1 MRFIVQVRIEPDT
14 DTIGNVIDIAVIE
27 RDVLSPATLGLTI
40 EEAKGLLAGV
50 QTVVATEHCADA
62 LSSVEDC
69 GECGR
74 RFAHKDTRHLQV
86 RTLYGMVTVS
96 SPRWWTCICT
106 TEKRAAFTPLAKLL
120 PERFTPELGLVEAKL
135 AAHMAFS
142 AAGALLGELLPV
154 GRVVHG
160 NETRRH
166 VHRIGARLD
175 AELDTEN
182 EYAHMN
188 GSGHALRALPKP
200 DMPLVVSIDGGYVH
214 SSAQTSRRDGWF
226 QAVCGTV
233 TRHDVQVR
241 RFGFVPNV
249 DTRPRRRIRDTLIA
263 QGLQANQL
271 VTFLSDGA
279 TDLAG
284 WTDRMNPTAEYV
296 LDWFHIA
303 MRFTVLA
310 NTMHGLQTCPE
321 FDDDPADIV
330 RLEVELR
337 RDIGRAKWHVWHGN
351 IHDALE
357 LLSYTTFGLEGCA
370 NNDAQVKAVKL
381 VDELYRYLERNQGSI
396 PSYAERHRAGEPISS
411 ATAEATVNSVIAK
424 RMVKK
429 QQMRWTPTGAHHLL
443 QIRTRVLDGQL
454 DHDINRWNQRAA
466 AA

>member
-14 DTIGNVIDIAVIE
+14 HTTSDVIDIAVIE
-27 RDVLSPATLGLTI
+27 RDVLSPATLGLSI

-62 LSSVEDC
+62 LSNVEHCED
-69 GECGR
+69 CGR
-74 RFAHKDTRHLQV
+74 RFAHKETRHLQV
-86 RTLYGMVTVS
+86 RSLYGVVTVPN
-96 SPRWWTCICT
+96 PRWWTCICNSADRT
-106 TEKRAAFTPLAKLL
+106 TFTPLAALL

-142 AAGALLGELLPV
+142 AAGNLLGELLPV
-154 GRVVHG
+154 GRAVHG
-160 NETRRH
+160 NEARRH

-175 AELDTEN
+175 AELDAAD
-182 EYAHMN
+182 EYAHMD

-200 DMPLVVSIDGGYVH
+200 DMPLVVNIDGGYVH

-233 TRHDVQVR
+233 TRHDGQVR
-241 RFGFVPNV
+241 RFGFVPNI

-263 QGLQANQL
+263 QGLQPNQL

-279 TDLAG
+279 IDLAG
-284 WTDRMNPTAEYV
+284 WTDRMNPTCEYV

-310 NTMHGLQTCPE
+310 NTMHGLQTDPE
-321 FDDDPADIV
+321 FDDDPADLV
-330 RLEVELR
+330 KLQVELR
-337 RDIGRAKWHVWHGN
+337 RDVGRAKWHVWHGN
-351 IHDALE
+351 IHDALD
-357 LLSYTTFGLEGCA
+357 LLGYTMFGLEGCA
-370 NNDAQVKAVKL
+370 RNDAQVKAVKL
-381 VDELYRYLERNQGSI
+381 LDELHGYLRRNQGSI

-411 ATAEATVNSVIAK
+411 AAAEATVNSVIAK

-443 QIRTRVLDGQL
+443 QIRTRVLDGHL
-454 DHDINRWNQRAA
+454 DHDINRWNQQPAA
-466 AA
+466 A

>member
-14 DTIGNVIDIAVIE
+14 NTQSDVIDVAVIE
-27 RDVLSPATLGLTI
+27 RGVLSLATLGLGI

-62 LSSVEDC
+62 LSNVEHCED
-69 GECGR
+69 CGR

-86 RTLYGMVTVS
+86 RSLYGAVTVPN
-96 SPRWWTCICT
+96 PRWWTCICSN
-106 TEKRAAFTPLAKLL
+106 EKRAAFTPLAKLL

-142 AAGALLGELLPV
+142 AAGKLLGEILPV

-175 AELDTEN
+175 AELDSED
-182 EYAHMN
+182 EYAHMD

-200 DMPLVVSIDGGYVH
+200 DMPLVVNIDGGYVH

-233 TRHDVQVR
+233 TRHDGQAR
-241 RFGFVPNV
+241 RFGFVPNI

-263 QGLQANQL
+263 QGLQPNQL

-279 TDLAG
+279 TDLAT
-284 WTDRMNPTAEYV
+284 WTDRMNPTVEYV

-310 NTMHGLQTCPE
+310 NTMHGLQTDPE
-321 FDDDPADIV
+321 FDDDPTDIV
-330 RLEVELR
+330 KLEVELR
-337 RDIGRAKWHVWHGN
+337 RDVGRSKWHVWHGN
-351 IHDALE
+351 IRDALD
-357 LLSYTTFGLEGCA
+357 LLSYTACGLEGCA
-370 NNDAQVKAVKL
+370 PNEAQMKATKL
-381 VDELYRYLERNQGSI
+381 VDEL
-396 PSYAERHRAGEPISS
+396 HRSWNGTKARSP
-411 ATAEATVNSVIAK
+411 T
-424 RMVKK
+424 
-429 QQMRWTPTGAHHLL
+429 TPNGIVPAN
-443 QIRTRVLDGQL
+443 RSPQL
-454 DHDINRWNQRAA
+454 RPRPP
-466 AA
+466 

>member
-14 DTIGNVIDIAVIE
+14 DSQSDVIDIAVIE

-50 QTVVATEHCADA
+50 QNVVATEHCADA
-62 LSSVEDC
+62 LSNVEHC

-86 RTLYGMVTVS
+86 RSLYGAVTMPN
-96 SPRWWTCICT
+96 PRWWTCICCN
-106 TEKRAAFTPLAKLL
+106 EKRAAFTPLAKLL
-120 PERFTPELGLVEAKL
+120 PERFTPELGLVGAKL

-142 AAGALLGELLPV
+142 AAGKLLGELLPV

-160 NETRRH
+160 NEARRH

-175 AELDTEN
+175 AELDSED
-182 EYAHMN
+182 EYAYMD

-200 DMPLVVSIDGGYVH
+200 DMPLVVNIDGGYVH

-233 TRHDVQVR
+233 TRHDGQVR
-241 RFGFVPNV
+241 RFGFVPNI
-249 DTRPRRRIRDTLIA
+249 DTRPRRRIRDTLTA

-279 TDLAG
+279 TDLAT
-284 WTDRMNPTAEYV
+284 WTERMNPTCEYV

-310 NTMHGLQTCPE
+310 NTMHGLEADPE
-321 FDDDPADIV
+321 FDDDPDDIV
-330 RLEVELR
+330 KLEVELR

-351 IHDALE
+351 IHDALD
-357 LLSYTTFGLEGCA
+357 LLSYTACGLHGCA
-370 NNDAQVKAVKL
+370 PNEAQMKATKL
-381 VDELYRYLERNQGSI
+381 VDELHRYLERNQRSI
-396 PSYAERHRAGEPISS
+396 PSYAERHGVRGTLEQDPALSPVGCCDLGG
-411 ATAEATVNSVIAK
+411 VV
-424 RMVKK
+424 
-429 QQMRWTPTGAHHLL
+429 GA
-443 QIRTRVLDGQL
+443 
-454 DHDINRWNQRAA
+454 
-466 AA
+466 